1 MPTKDVTL
9 TGLLD
14 QIADKTEFPFR
25 PSDLRLN
32 VQSNWREELQVVYC
46 VGQGKFSSPP
56 NFSFDPDPAN
66 VYINLLMDVYDL
78 NGNWIGTQE
87 GVHLSH
93 STAADLLAVPPP
105 TQDPFDQ
112 PDSPV
117 PQPPAKEWTKGRW
130 TFADGSSV
138 LAVGPARSRLVPFK
152 DGSFLFMVATGQ
164 TITSGT
170 GRYEGCAGTKQAT
183 GTAFVPA
190 GLIPGKFPVAGMTFE
205 AKTIE
210 VFRLVKSRDIGPPP
224 GGPPPVAAP
233 APHPARRGERHEPE
247 RRRR

>member
-1 MPTKDVTL
+1 MPTQDATL
-9 TGLLD
+9 TGLLG
-14 QIADKTEFPFR
+14 QIADKTDFPFR
-25 PSDLRLN
+25 PSDLRLK
-32 VQSNWREELQVVYC
+32 VQSNWREELLVVYC

-56 NFSFDPDPAN
+56 NLSPDTA
-66 VYINLLMDVYDL
+66 YINLLMDVYDL

-93 STAADLLAVPPP
+93 STADDLLAVPPP
-105 TQDPFDQ
+105 TQGPFDQ

-117 PQPPAKEWTKGRW
+117 PQPPAKEWTKGKW

-152 DGSFLFMVATGQ
+152 DESFLFMVATGQ
-164 TITSGT
+164 TLTSGT
-170 GRYEGCAGTKQAT
+170 GRYEGCGGTKQAT
-183 GTAFVPA
+183 GTTLVPA
-190 GLIPGKFPVAGMTFE
+190 GLIQAGKFPAPGMTFE

-224 GGPPPVAAP
+224 GGPPPAGVALPDHVKRA
-233 APHPARRGERHEPE
+233 ERHDSE